1 MITTEPPTGQAIY
14 YFEIP
19 VDAGEYALGSY
30 GTNDYKG
37 SCALLYLDIGA
48 SGNDGGGNSGSE
60 SGSELTMSVTAD
72 KYYYPKGVDFLAGET
87 GLDNIQ
93 NSAAIFL
100 PQGVGSVGFSR
111 TGDVIT
117 VTSAGELHATYIKD
131 GITLR
136 DYSGNTIT
144 ISPSESE
151 TVYLKKTVQTTD
163 GVTTVSIY
171 RGADADKITN
181 LIFTYTYADSGT
193 ANITTEVAM
202 EDNIWVLEITS
213 DVTLQVTEIG
223 SRVFIIKINGTEVKQ
238 TGEYTP

>member
-1 MITTEPPTGQAIY
+1 M
-14 YFEIP
+14 
-19 VDAGEYALGSY
+19 
-30 GTNDYKG
+30 
-37 SCALLYLDIGA
+37 
-48 SGNDGGGNSGSE
+48 
-60 SGSELTMSVTAD
+60 
-72 KYYYPKGVDFLAGET
+72 
-87 GLDNIQ
+87 
-93 NSAAIFL
+93 
-100 PQGVGSVGFSR
+100 
-111 TGDVIT
+111 
-117 VTSAGELHATYIKD
+117 
-131 GITLR
+131 
-136 DYSGNTIT
+136 
-144 ISPSESE
+144 
-151 TVYLKKTVQTTD
+151 YLKKTVQTTD